1 MKKRFSLGLF
11 LVSLVACSG
20 GVGGVDGLDGAGEPG
35 AELEP
40 TGATEADPRAA
51 ETSAPEVAQVQTK
64 PLFVRSSATVVEAH
78 GRSFVILGRGLDEG
92 WAEGAPSVVNELTDE
107 ASDVSVVQPIARTA
121 LPSEVAHVTGRR
133 VTVVGKGGGTCEAE
147 VGAVVGLARL
157 SPDSEA
163 YARYRGEGRD
173 ENGALLPKP
182 SPAAIAAEVW
192 AGTSEEHFVA
202 AELRVLEGSCA
213 DASFA
218 LLERGTSYAV
228 PHAASSDS
236 LRARAIEAFHA
247 LPEYGAHRADYA
259 EWVAPEGT
267 NKSATWETHGEN
279 AISVVEATV
288 AGEELVWV
296 SANVDGGCGD
306 FGAQLSA
313 LYRKTRDAS
322 GTVTL
327 APVRVLDG
335 YSSELR
341 GLERTKEGFELYFPE
356 AHVPA
361 DPASEP
367 ESAEVSYYGC
377 RC

>member
-20 GVGGVDGLDGAGEPG
+20 GVGAPDADS
-35 AELEP
+35 
-40 TGATEADPRAA
+40 TSEADPQASA
-51 ETSAPEVAQVQTK
+51 EGAEVAEVGNPDLAPSQVK
-64 PLFVRSSATVVEAH
+64 PLFVHSSATVVEAY
-78 GRSFVILGRGLDEG
+78 GRSFVILGRGLEEG
-92 WAEGAPSVVNELTDE
+92 MAEGAPSVLNELSDN
-107 ASDVSVVQPIARTA
+107 ASDVGVVQTLAPAA
-121 LPSEVAHVTGRR
+121 LPSEVTRVTGRR
-133 VTVVGKGGGTCEAE
+133 VTVVGKDGGTCEAE

-163 YARYRGEGRD
+163 YARYRGEGHD
-173 ENGALLPKP
+173 EQGALLPKP
-182 SPAAIAAEVW
+182 SPAAIAGEVW
-192 AGTSEEHFVA
+192 AATADAHFVA
-202 AELRVLEGSCA
+202 AELRLLSGSCEG
-213 DASFA
+213 ASFA
-218 LLERGTSYAV
+218 LLERGATYAV
-228 PHAASSDS
+228 PHAAEDS
-236 LRARAIEAFHA
+236 LRERAIEAFRA
-247 LPEYGAHRADYA
+247 LPAYEAHRADYA
-259 EWVAPEGT
+259 EWSGPEDT
-267 NKSATWETHGEN
+267 KKSATWETHGEN
-279 AISVVEATV
+279 TLAVVEVNV

-327 APVRVLDG
+327 SPVRVLDG

-341 GLERTKEGFELYFPE
+341 GLERTTEGFDLYFPE
-356 AHVPA
+356 SRVPA
-361 DPASEP
+361 AETSEP

>member
-20 GVGGVDGLDGAGEPG
+20 GVDGVDGPD

-40 TGATEADPRAA
+40 TGATEAAPQAAA
-51 ETSAPEVAQVQTK
+51 ETSAPELAQVQAK

-78 GRSFVILGRGLDEG
+78 GRSFVILGRGLEEG
-92 WAEGAPSVVNELTDE
+92 WAEGAPSVLNELADDT
-107 ASDVSVVQPIARTA
+107 SDVGVVQALAAEA

-133 VTVVGKGGGTCEAE
+133 VTLVGKSGGTCEAE
-147 VGAVVGLARL
+147 MGAVVGLARL

-163 YARYRGEGRD
+163 YSRYRGEGRD
-173 ENGALLPKP
+173 EKGALVPKP

-192 AGTSEEHFVA
+192 AGTEDAHYVA
-202 AELRVLEGSCA
+202 AELRVLAGSCE

-218 LLERGTSYAV
+218 LLERGAKYAV
-228 PHAASSDS
+228 PHAVGDS
-236 LRARAIEAFHA
+236 LRDRAIEAFHA
-247 LPEYGAHRADYA
+247 LPEYTAHRADYA
-259 EWVAPEGT
+259 EWAAPEGT
-267 NKSATWETHGEN
+267 TKSATWETHGEN

-313 LYRKTRDAS
+313 LYRKTHDAS
-322 GTVTL
+322 GAVSL
-327 APVRVLDG
+327 VPVRVLDG
-335 YSSELR
+335 YSSDLR
-341 GLERTKEGFELYFPE
+341 GLERTAEGFELYFPE
-356 AHVPA
+356 SHVPA
-361 DPASEP
+361 VPASEP

>member
-20 GVGGVDGLDGAGEPG
+20 GMDGVEGAGGSG

-40 TGATEADPRAA
+40 SGATEADPRAA
-51 ETSAPEVAQVQTK
+51 AETNAPEVAEVQTK

-92 WAEGAPSVVNELTDE
+92 WARGAPSVVNELTDE
-107 ASDVSVVQPIARTA
+107 ASDVSVVQAIAPEA

-133 VTVVGKGGGTCEAE
+133 VTLVGKSGGTCEAE

-163 YARYRGEGRD
+163 YSRYRGEGRD

-182 SPAAIAAEVW
+182 SSAAIAAEVW
-192 AGTSEEHFVA
+192 AGTEDSHFVA
-202 AELRVLEGSCA
+202 AELRVLAGSCA

-218 LLERGTSYAV
+218 LLDRGASYAV
-228 PHAASSDS
+228 PHATSDS
-236 LRARAIEAFHA
+236 LRDRAIEAFHA

-259 EWVAPEGT
+259 EWSAPEGT
-267 NKSATWETHGEN
+267 SKSATWETHGEN
-279 AISVVEATV
+279 AIAVVEATV

-322 GTVTL
+322 GAVSL
-327 APVRVLDG
+327 VPVRVLDG

-341 GLERTKEGFELYFPE
+341 GLERTKEGFELYFPDV
-356 AHVPA
+356 HVPA
-361 DPASEP
+361 APASEP
-367 ESAEVSYYGC
+367 ENAEVSYYGC